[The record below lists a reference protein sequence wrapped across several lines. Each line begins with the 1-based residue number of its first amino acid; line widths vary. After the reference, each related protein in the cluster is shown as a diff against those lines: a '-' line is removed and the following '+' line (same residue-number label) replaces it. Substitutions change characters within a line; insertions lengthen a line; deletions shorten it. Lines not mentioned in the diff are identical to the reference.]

1 MNERFSRSSAIVAIS
16 GLLAFTASSQAESV
30 SSKLAPL
37 AQYSVSSSPVS
48 DDLDNFL
55 FSVPV
60 FNSSLGTLQGVS
72 LSVTYDIQDSATLVN
87 NAASSSAYTLT
98 FSPILTVY
106 LPNGS
111 LGLTD
116 SLSLGTA
123 SGSIGGFTTLPPI
136 PFSAGNGS
144 TPSKANIAA
153 ISLFEGIGSVSLQGL
168 ATAPLNLTGTDG
180 NVSLASQSI
189 TSDATLKVTY
199 TYSPVPEPSLAA
211 LLLVGVGCLLRRKSA
226 ATR

>member
-1 MNERFSRSSAIVAIS
+1 MNKRFSRSSAIAAIA
-16 GLLAFTASSQAESV
+16 GLLVFTASSQAASV
-30 SSKLAPL
+30 ISKISPL
-37 AQYSVSSSPVS
+37 AQYPVTSSPHS

-72 LSVTYDIQDSATLVN
+72 LSVTYDIQDSATLAN

-98 FSPILTVY
+98 FSPILSVY

-116 SLSLGTA
+116 SLSGNFAT
-123 SGSIGGFTTLPPI
+123 GSIGAFTTLPPI
-136 PFSAGNGS
+136 NFSGSNGS
-144 TPSKANIAA
+144 TPAKANISA
-153 ISLFEGIGSVSLQGL
+153 ISLFEGTGYVTLQGL
-168 ATAPLNLTGTDG
+168 AAAPLSLTGTDG

-189 TSDATLKVTY
+189 TSDATLTVTY
-199 TYSPVPEPSLAA
+199 TYVPVPEPSLAA
-211 LLLVGVGCLLRRKSA
+211 LLLVGAGCLLRRKSTLA
-226 ATR
+226 R